1 MKKTFFILAT
11 LAVVF
16 SSCDKEQ
23 ENIQKTSGKTESV
36 VYQLNIAAS
45 MASDT
50 KALSLETDDQDR
62 EYLASSFRTTDN
74 IYVCNKTKG
83 VLADGVLHPDL
94 DGKTANLT
102 GGLVFSYFS
111 HYYEVEVG
119 DVLLLSYK
127 DDDFDF
133 TYSRGH
139 GLCQRGTLTGLNDFD
154 FATAEVT
161 VTGISGAGTPTSPYV
176 LTTTAASFT
185 NAQSMFKFTFTAWWL
200 FDGEPEYLRINELQI
215 HSEKNKIVKDYVSD
229 EGFETFDDCVLA
241 YLNHDDL
248 RKDNGASYVVYA
260 ALRFAPLEEGET
272 DEIMFTINEGDY
284 IAWKTSPMGGF
295 QNGKYYTSTIHAH
308 KIVNLSNLSGE
319 YIPETDVCFTGT
331 LKDNCKIIVPDFG
344 SVILYDVNI
353 PGGDNENTPWAGIT
367 CEGEATIE
375 LRGTNSVKG
384 YNCLYPGIQA
394 GPFGTLTIRGSGS
407 LTATYGGS
415 EANSQGAG
423 IGAGSNQEVGNILV
437 ESGVITAI
445 GGTAAAGIGGGR
457 ENSKCGE
464 IDITGGHIVAI
475 AGNSSDGS
483 YAAGIG
489 TGDQGSCGG
498 VYIYGTATGTATGG
512 TGSRYDIGAGRLGTV
527 GAVRVQNGTI
537 SGRCRSGYS
546 YEHAT
551 ADDVGKLI
559 GEDGLIYVTAS
570 DAESAGIEPVA
581 LICYVGAAGTADA
594 SNAAYHGLAISLRD
608 AKWNNSDAMA
618 WCQATGVK
626 CLEKQYKNWGD
637 SIKTN
642 IKGIQYTDNLIDH
655 IDDMHTAPAASAA
668 VNNNEIAVPTGACSG
683 WFLPTMGQWNLILT
697 GLLGGEGLSTE
708 EQDAYKA
715 AAVNA
720 KFTAAGLRE
729 ENFDPLQKRYWS
741 STEYSG
747 SRVWLYDTTNGL
759 AHSGSNTINKS
770 SSTNNHVR
778 AVMAF

>member
-1 MKKTFFILAT
+1 M
-11 LAVVF
+11 
-16 SSCDKEQ
+16 
-23 ENIQKTSGKTESV
+23 
-36 VYQLNIAAS
+36 
-45 MASDT
+45 
-50 KALSLETDDQDR
+50 
-62 EYLASSFRTTDN
+62 
-74 IYVCNKTKG
+74 
-83 VLADGVLHPDL
+83 
-94 DGKTANLT
+94 
-102 GGLVFSYFS
+102 
-111 HYYEVEVG
+111 
-119 DVLLLSYK
+119 
-127 DDDFDF
+127 
-133 TYSRGH
+133 
-139 GLCQRGTLTGLNDFD
+139 
-154 FATAEVT
+154 
-161 VTGISGAGTPTSPYV
+161 
-176 LTTTAASFT
+176 
-185 NAQSMFKFTFTAWWL
+185 
-200 FDGEPEYLRINELQI
+200 
-215 HSEKNKIVKDYVSD
+215 
-229 EGFETFDDCVLA
+229 
-241 YLNHDDL
+241 
-248 RKDNGASYVVYA
+248 
-260 ALRFAPLEEGET
+260 
-272 DEIMFTINEGDY
+272 
-284 IAWKTSPMGGF
+284 
-295 QNGKYYTSTIHAH
+295 
-308 KIVNLSNLSGE
+308 
-319 YIPETDVCFTGT
+319 
-331 LKDNCKIIVPDFG
+331 
-344 SVILYDVNI
+344 ILYNVNI
-353 PGGDNENTPWAGIT
+353 PGGDSDETPWAGIT
-367 CEGEATIE
+367 CQGNATITLE
-375 LRGTNSVKG
+375 GTNNVKG

-423 IGAGSNQEVGNILV
+423 IGAGSNQEVGTIVV

-457 ENSKCGE
+457 ENSRCGE

-498 VYIYGTATGTATGG
+498 VYISGTATGTATGG

-618 WCQATGVK
+618 WCQATGAT
-626 CLEKQYKNWGD
+626 CLGTQHKNWDDANKADLNG
-637 SIKTN
+637 IK
-642 IKGIQYTDNLIDH
+642 YTDDLIDH

-668 VNNNEIAVPTGACSG
+668 VNNNGMAVPTGVCSG
-683 WFLPTMGQWNLILT
+683 WFLPTMGQWNLILS

-720 KFTAAGLRE
+720 KFTAAGLWE